1 MKYLITLIILCICIS
16 CNTDSYPKRAYT
28 KVRVKRNDVTVVDT
42 QTQILKNKKLNLK
55 DGGKLMPKSN
65 KSYFIIVSSTT
76 DLNIAKRVVQKYSNQ
91 GFRPR
96 IIEVND
102 RIRVAIASYQDKK
115 SAQIARDSISEAIN
129 KSDLWILS
137 VEN

>member
-1 MKYLITLIILCICIS
+1 MRYLITLIILCVCFS
-16 CNTDSYPKRAYT
+16 CNRDGYPKRAYT
-28 KVRVKRNDVTVVDT
+28 KVRVKRSDVTIVDT
-42 QTQILKNKKLNLK
+42 QTKVLKNKKLNLK
-55 DGGKLMPKSN
+55 DASKLMPKSN

-76 DLNIAKRVVQKYSNQ
+76 DLNIAKKVVQKYSSQ

-96 IIEVND
+96 ILEIND
-102 RIRVAIASYQDKK
+102 RIRVAIASYTDKK

-137 VEN
+137 VNN